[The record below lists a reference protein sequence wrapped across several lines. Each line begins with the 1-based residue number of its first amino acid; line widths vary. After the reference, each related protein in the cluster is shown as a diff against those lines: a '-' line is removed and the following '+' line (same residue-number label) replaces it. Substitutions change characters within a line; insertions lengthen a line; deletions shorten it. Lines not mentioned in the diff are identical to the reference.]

1 MTETRPGQ
9 PPALGYRSGRAC
21 HNEPVAGG
29 LTSTQT
35 HQDRRPAAELG
46 RHVACVSVQQVFP
59 DSAPY
64 TYRPVP
70 NGSAELRCVVGAMP
84 QVVGPQSGPL
94 EHTLAPGTTV
104 VGLRFN
110 PGAAPSV
117 LGVAASELVDLSVG
131 ADELWG
137 RLAVSL
143 GEEVAAAAS
152 PWDAAAKLEAVI
164 VARLA
169 DAPEPDPIA
178 MEAVR
183 RLLPGRTR
191 DVTSLPSELYI
202 SESQLRRRLKEA
214 TGFAPKVLHRMLRF
228 QGFLALAQGY
238 ARPSRELA
246 RLAADAGYADQSHL
260 TRESAR
266 LADLSPQ
273 TLLRSSE
280 RYCGPT
286 HDHTASYGPLLPPR
300 ALARG

>member
-1 MTETRPGQ
+1 
-9 PPALGYRSGRAC
+9 
-21 HNEPVAGG
+21 VADG

-35 HQDRRPAAELG
+35 YRDRPPAAALG

-59 DSAPY
+59 GSEPY
-64 TYRPVP
+64 THRPVP
-70 NGSAELRCVVGAMP
+70 NGSAELRCAVGAVP
-84 QVVGPQSGPL
+84 QVVGPQTGPL
-94 EHTLAPGTTV
+94 EHTLTPGTTV
-104 VGLRFN
+104 VSVRFK

-117 LGVAASELVDLSVG
+117 LGLPASEVVDLSVG

-137 RLAVSL
+137 RSAVAL
-143 GEEVAAAAS
+143 GEAVAAAAS
-152 PWDAAAKLEAVI
+152 PWEAAAKLEAAI
-164 VARLA
+164 AGRLA
-169 DAPEPDPIA
+169 DAAEPDPIA

-183 RLLPGRTR
+183 LLLPGRTR

-202 SESQLRRRLKEA
+202 SESQLRRRLQEA

-238 ARPSRELA
+238 EHPSRELA

-260 TRESAR
+260 TREAAS
-266 LADLSPQ
+266 LAGLSPR
-273 TLLRSSE
+273 TLLRNIE

-286 HDHTASYGPLLPPR
+286 HDHAASYVPLLPAR

>member
-1 MTETRPGQ
+1 M
-9 PPALGYRSGRAC
+9 
-21 HNEPVAGG
+21 AGG
-29 LTSTQT
+29 LTITQT
-35 HQDRRPAAELG
+35 HRERRPAAELAPY
-46 RHVACVSVQQVFP
+46 VACVSVQQVFP
-59 DSAPY
+59 GSAPY

-70 NGSAELRCVVGAMP
+70 NGSVELLCEVGAVP
-84 QVVGPQSGPL
+84 RVVGPQSGPL

-104 VGLRFN
+104 VGVRLN

-117 LGVAASELVDLSVG
+117 LGVPASEVVDLSVG

-137 RLAVSL
+137 RSAVAL
-143 GEEVAAAAS
+143 GEAVAAASS
-152 PWDAAAKLEAVI
+152 PWEAATKLEGV
-164 VARLA
+164 VVVRLA
-169 DAPEPDPIA
+169 DAVEPDPIA

-183 RLLPGRTR
+183 LLLPGRTR

-228 QGFLALAQGY
+228 QGFLALAQRY
-238 ARPSRELA
+238 EYPSRELA

-260 TRESAR
+260 TRESGR

-273 TLLRSSE
+273 TLLRNSE

-286 HDHTASYGPLLPPR
+286 HDHAASYGPLLPPR
-300 ALARG
+300 ALAHG

>member
-1 MTETRPGQ
+1 LPQWVSVED
-9 PPALGYRSGRAC
+9 
-21 HNEPVAGG
+21 G

-35 HQDRRPAAELG
+35 HRERRPVAALA
-46 RHVACVSVQQVFP
+46 RYVACVSVQQVFP
-59 DSAPY
+59 GSETY
-64 TYRPVP
+64 SYRPVP
-70 NGSAELRCVVGAMP
+70 NGSAELLCAVGGMP

-94 EHTLAPGTTV
+94 EHTLEPGTTV
-104 VGLRFN
+104 VGVRFN

-117 LGVAASELVDLSVG
+117 LGVPASEVVDLSVG

-137 RLAVSL
+137 RSAVAL
-143 GEEVAAAAS
+143 GEAVAAAAS
-152 PWDAAAKLEAVI
+152 PWEAAAKLEAFV

-169 DAPEPDPIA
+169 DAAEPDPIA
-178 MEAVR
+178 MEAVGL
-183 RLLPGRTR
+183 LLPGRTR

-214 TGFAPKVLHRMLRF
+214 IGFAPKVLHRMLRF

-238 ARPSRELA
+238 EHPSRELA

-273 TLLRSSE
+273 TLLRNSE

-286 HDHTASYGPLLPPR
+286 HDHAASYAPLLPPR

>member
-1 MTETRPGQ
+1 M
-9 PPALGYRSGRAC
+9 GR
-21 HNEPVAGG
+21 VADG

-35 HQDRRPAAELG
+35 HRDRRPSAELA
-46 RHVACVSVQQVFP
+46 RHVMCVSVQQVFP
-59 DSAPY
+59 GSEPY

-70 NGSAELRCVVGAMP
+70 NGSAELLCAVGAMP

-104 VGLRFN
+104 VSLRFN

-117 LGVAASELVDLSVG
+117 LGVPASEVVDLSV
-131 ADELWG
+131 AAEELWG
-137 RLAVSL
+137 RSAVAL
-143 GEEVAAAAS
+143 GEAVAAAAS
-152 PWDAAAKLEAVI
+152 PWEAAAKLEAAV

-169 DAPEPDPIA
+169 DAAEPDPIT

-202 SESQLRRRLKEA
+202 SESQLRRRVQET

-238 ARPSRELA
+238 EHPSRELA

-266 LADLSPQ
+266 LAGLSPQ
-273 TLLRSSE
+273 TLLRNSE

-286 HDHTASYGPLLPPR
+286 HDHTAAYGPLLPPR
-300 ALARG
+300 ALPRG